1 MFGFIARRKE
11 AKRVAAQQEQA
22 RFEAAE
28 DVRWAEND
36 RELRR
41 LIELTVTGYINWN
54 GWVSIDGVHVHYSSN
69 YNYLMLH
76 QPGTGKRNLN
86 LDRPN
91 GRRLVELI
99 RAQRAQGAQSVKLTA

>member
-11 AKRVAAQQEQA
+11 AKLLAAAQQQA
-22 RFEAAE
+22 QFEAAE
-28 DVRWAEND
+28 NERWAEND

-41 LIELTVTGYINWN
+41 LIELTVTGAINWN
-54 GWVSIDGVHVHYSSN
+54 GWVSIGGVHVHYSSN

-86 LDRPN
+86 LDRPD
-91 GRRLVELI
+91 GRKLVELI
-99 RAQRAQGAQSVKLTA
+99 RAQRTQGAQSVKLTA